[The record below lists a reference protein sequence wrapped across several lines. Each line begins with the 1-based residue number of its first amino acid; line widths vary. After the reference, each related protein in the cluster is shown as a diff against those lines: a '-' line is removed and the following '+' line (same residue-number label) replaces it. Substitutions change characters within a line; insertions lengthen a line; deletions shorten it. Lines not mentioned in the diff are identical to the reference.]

1 MILGTGQD
9 SLSGDQSAFPTNV
22 TRLSR
27 ALSPYALIT
36 EDNEEREVEQ
46 VIFYQP
52 GVGTQSGQK
61 LRGGNWDSMTR
72 SEQSGNTF
80 QVPTVSASLL
90 IYARRMGF
98 SPTTMTRAMR
108 SSFSAFP
115 AELLLP
121 DQLLGL

>member
-1 MILGTGQD
+1 MILGMAQD

-27 ALSPYALIT
+27 ALSPNALIT

-46 VIFYQP
+46 VVFYQP

-61 LRGGNWDSMTR
+61 LRGGIGAPLPGPSNR
-72 SEQSGNTF
+72 NAF

-98 SPTTMTRAMR
+98 SPTTMIQAMR
-108 SSFSAFP
+108 SSFSASP

-121 DQLLGL
+121 DQSLGL